1 MSQHE
6 LLALA
11 REAGFKFNKYGL
23 LQADE
28 GNELDANDMLARFA
42 ELVAARERE
51 ACAVAAWNHFMTTCK
66 KRGTSPAEVGAW
78 LACDAIRARGAA

>member
-51 ACAVAAWNHFMTTCK
+51 ACAVAAWNHFMATCAA
-66 KRGTSPAEVGAW
+66 RGTSPAEVGAW